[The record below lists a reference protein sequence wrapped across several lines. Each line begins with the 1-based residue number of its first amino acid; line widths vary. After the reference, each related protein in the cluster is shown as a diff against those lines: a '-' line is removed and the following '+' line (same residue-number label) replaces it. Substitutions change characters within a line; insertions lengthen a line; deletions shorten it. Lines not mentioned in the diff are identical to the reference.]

1 MISKAYGN
9 FLGNPKLQIHPQKL
23 KLRSTPF
30 HSSSVPLITLYR
42 RPAPSKYR
50 TPLYTAYG
58 RNSNLALIFLCFPP
72 PNSFFK
78 TLSSVPFSLIEVRI
92 GQHSQFSFDPRN
104 SPTSP
109 IMIATTPPTSIHIA
123 LSVGEPVKN
132 REMSELNDFDAAT
145 PKIVRRIPPARIASE
160 TALFMEKSSF

>member
-1 MISKAYGN
+1 MISKAYRN

-23 KLRSTPF
+23 KLGSTPF
-30 HSSSVPLITLYR
+30 LF
-42 RPAPSKYR
+42 PSIDYFISKAC
-50 TPLYTAYG
+50 TFQVSQPLYTAYG
-58 RNSNLALIFLCFPP
+58 RNSNLTLIFLCFPP
-72 PNSFFK
+72 SNSFFK
-78 TLSSVPFSLIEVRI
+78 TLSSVPLSLIEARI